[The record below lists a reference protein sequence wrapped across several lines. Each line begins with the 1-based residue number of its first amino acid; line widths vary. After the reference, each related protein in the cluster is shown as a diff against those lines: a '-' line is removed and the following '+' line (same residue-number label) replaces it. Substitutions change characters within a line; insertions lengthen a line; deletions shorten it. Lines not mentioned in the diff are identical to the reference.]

1 MKKRIILVIFCAFFV
16 NNALHAQV
24 FEDKFYLKEDYVT
37 GKMVLWRSNSPFSGD
52 KSMAQILDYKNF
64 IESNDNRI
72 LILKETDNGKVS
84 KSVYFYKDYR
94 WVLVQD
100 KISLEF
106 SVKTED
112 QTSLTTL
119 VRITYIIDKHTEEFY
134 Y

>member
-1 MKKRIILVIFCAFFV
+1 MKKRIILVIFCAFFI

-52 KSMAQILDYKNF
+52 KSMVQILDYKNF

-94 WVLVQD
+94 WVLVKD
-100 KISLEF
+100 KITLDF
-106 SVKTED
+106 TVKADD
-112 QTSLTTL
+112 QSILTTR
-119 VRITYIIDKHTEEFY
+119 VRITYSDKNTEEFY